1 MVIFCGLF
9 VLSLMSL
16 SLMSLS
22 LMSLSLSLMFLS
34 LMSLSLMSLSLSLV
48 LALSSLVLSFPA
60 TMELNVMMSGS
71 YVSCFKFAENLED
84 DSASSSAPN
93 KFKSISKMYQN

>member
-1 MVIFCGLF
+1 MTR
-9 VLSLMSL
+9 

-22 LMSLSLSLMFLS
+22 LMSLSLSLMFL
-34 LMSLSLMSLSLSLV
+34 SLSLMSLSLSLV